1 MTFLDLYRATPR
13 LRERVLEVLSGTEAF
28 FADIGVALAR
38 TSPTGEVA
46 WHIQTFA
53 ILGLGVA
60 VGLLVAR
67 QFGKWAERQSLSLFV
82 DAPEARA
89 EKIGFLAWRGVL
101 MAFGAIIFAVV
112 GYGLAMAVNGDISA
126 SRLTYLSFFTAFAT
140 IGIVRAVFL
149 NFFAPD
155 VPAQRMLALP
165 DETAIAAH
173 RGFTG
178 AAAFACI
185 VAAFCYWMAA
195 LGLSH
200 DAHALMLV
208 GGSLA
213 SALVFSFLF
222 VAHRQPIA
230 ALITGSNADA
240 APKPLRLLA
249 GSWHGLAVAYFLFT
263 WFIASARILLDLP
276 LAFGLVIGPMVI
288 IVLTVSAYGVTLF
301 LIDGAAARLA
311 ARRDPGEPETAE
323 DPDDAAFDDGVGE
336 ETLPRPEP
344 FKRLAER
351 AAAFVAW
358 LAGIGLVLSI
368 WGVDVWNPDN
378 LLFRAADILIVA
390 FIAYLLYETVKIAID
405 QKIEDEGGLVVAAP
419 GDEGGAAGEGSRL
432 VTLLPLFRNF
442 LLITVVVMAGMII
455 LSEMGVDIAPLFAGA
470 GVIGLAVGFGS
481 QTLIRDI
488 FSGAFFLIDDAFRL
502 AEYVDIGEVKGT
514 VEKISLRS
522 VQLRHHRGALHTIP
536 FGEIHRMTNYSRDW
550 AMMKLEL
557 RVTYDTDVEKVR
569 KLIKKFGQELQDDP
583 EIGPKFLQPLKSQG
597 VTKMEDSAMILRVKF
612 MTVPG
617 EQFIIRKRVYHGI
630 REIFER
636 EGIEFAHREVTVRLK
651 GEGEDEDE
659 AEEAAPDLSEG
670 QKRAVGG
677 AALSAVST
685 DDPAPAKS

>member
-28 FADIGVALAR
+28 FADIGAALAR

-53 ILGLGVA
+53 ILGLGAA

-140 IGIVRAVFL
+140 IGVVRAVFL

-165 DETAIAAH
+165 DETAIAAQ

-208 GGSLA
+208 
-213 SALVFSFLF
+213 
-222 VAHRQPIA
+222 
-230 ALITGSNADA
+230 
-240 APKPLRLLA
+240 A

-276 LAFGLVIGPMVI
+276 LAFGLVIGPMVV
-288 IVLTVSAYGVTLF
+288 IVLTVSAYGVALF
-301 LIDGAAARLA
+301 VIDSVAARLA
-311 ARRDPGEPETAE
+311 ARRIAAEPDVPE
-323 DPDDAAFDDGVGE
+323 DSDDAGFTDADEGAA
-336 ETLPRPEP
+336 LLKPEP

-378 LLFRAADILIVA
+378 ILFRAADILIVA
-390 FIAYLLYETVKIAID
+390 FIAYLLYESIKIAID
-405 QKIEDEGGLVVAAP
+405 QKIEDEGGLIVAAP

-514 VEKISLRS
+514 VENISLRS

-636 EGIEFAHREVTVRLK
+636 EGTEFAHREVTVRLK
-651 GEGEDEDE
+651 DNGTEEENGEES
-659 AEEAAPDLSEG
+659 AAPNLGES
-670 QKRAVGG
+670 QKRAIGG

-685 DDPAPAKS
+685 DDPAAAKS